1 MCRQSVLYITQA
13 TKINRS
19 IVVID
24 AISIEVMGQIEEAE
38 VVSTT
43 RKIKSRNKILFDP
56 MVNSLD
62 VLFADLP
69 CNTLKIVGSIIKN
82 VHHLK

>member
-1 MCRQSVLYITQA
+1 
-13 TKINRS
+13 
-19 IVVID
+19 
-24 AISIEVMGQIEEAE
+24 MGQVEEAE

-43 RKIKSRNKILFDP
+43 RKIKSRNKILFDL

-69 CNTLKIVGSIIKN
+69 CTTLKTVGSIINN
-82 VHHLK
+82 VHHLKQDLVNRRKIV